1 MTKRSILNLTSE
13 KKRDKMLTLTN
24 STSTSQSG
32 GTTYLQTPAILTG
45 GSSTPAVFAWCAT
58 ARGNNVATG
67 GPKGTKFD
75 VASRT
80 ASDCYMVG
88 LKESIEVQVA
98 DGLPWQWRRICFT
111 FKGGP
116 TAAGYLP
123 TGSST
128 WSPATIASNG
138 YVRVLNQLTSAQQE
152 TFFQLVMQGAQA
164 VDWTDHLT
172 AKTDTERI
180 TVKYDKTITI
190 ASGNEEGVIRKY
202 NRWHPMRHTLMYDDD
217 EKGGITEPIGWS
229 TESRRGMGD
238 YWVVDIIK
246 PRVGSVSANQMLL
259 NCESTLYWHER

>member
-1 MTKRSILNLTSE
+1 
-13 KKRDKMLTLTN
+13 MLTLTN
-24 STSTSQSG
+24 SSGSSQSG

-45 GSSTPAVFAWCAT
+45 GSGTPAVFAWCAT
-58 ARGNNVATG
+58 ARGNNVIPS

-75 VASRT
+75 IASRT

-88 LKESIEVQVA
+88 LKEAIEIQVA

-116 TAAGYLP
+116 TAGGYLP
-123 TGSST
+123 TASAT

-180 TVKYDKTITI
+180 SVKYDKTITI
-190 ASGNEEGVIRKY
+190 ASGNEDGVIRRY
-202 NRWHPMRHTLMYDDD
+202 NRWHGMRHTLCYDDD

-229 TESRRGMGD
+229 AESRRGMGD

-246 PRVGSVSANQMLL
+246 PRTGSVSSNQMLF
-259 NCESTLYWHER
+259 NCESTLYWHEK

>member
-24 STSTSQSG
+24 SSASSQSG
-32 GTTYLQTPAILTG
+32 GTTYQQTPAILTG

-58 ARGNNVATG
+58 ARGNNVAPG

-75 VASRT
+75 IASRT

-88 LKESIEVQVA
+88 LKEAIEIQVA

-123 TGSST
+123 TGSAT

-152 TFFQLVMQGAQA
+152 TFF
-164 VDWTDHLT
+164 
-172 AKTDTERI
+172 
-180 TVKYDKTITI
+180 
-190 ASGNEEGVIRKY
+190 
-202 NRWHPMRHTLMYDDD
+202 
-217 EKGGITEPIGWS
+217 
-229 TESRRGMGD
+229 
-238 YWVVDIIK
+238 
-246 PRVGSVSANQMLL
+246 
-259 NCESTLYWHER
+259 